1 MVYTIEELKSIIAP
15 IALKYQIPAVYL
27 FGSYARGDATDD
39 SDVDI
44 LIQRTGSSIK
54 GIVMGGLYND
64 LQESIKK
71 EVDLV
76 TVESLSQY
84 ADRRGAKRFA
94 GNLLKERKII
104 YERS

>member
-15 IALKYQIPAVYL
+15 IAQKYDIPAVYL
-27 FGSYARGDATDD
+27 FGSYARGDATED
-39 SDVDI
+39 SDVDV
-44 LIQRTGSSIK
+44 LIQREGSTIR
-54 GIVMGGLYND
+54 GIIMGSVYED
-64 LQESIKK
+64 LQESLKK

-76 TVESLSQY
+76 TVESLSQF